1 MNMDDMSVRAAGDG
15 SDLDTA
21 IEHAR
26 AVLSVLLRAP
36 MRAGP
41 VVSRQIEPLGWLTG
55 PEQTRGQASYPKLIA
70 GARALL
76 CALLDYR
83 FALSAEH
90 LDAGDPVAIAA
101 ARADRDEAIEVTAAL
116 LYWLPPDDPSWP
128 DVAVTLGRLSYDRY
142 SDPWPGAAPPDPDDL
157 DTARDLLLRNATN
170 EADERTLLY
179 LVLAL
184 RDQLRL
190 MCCPADFRALATWS
204 KRLLATPDPSGHRHR
219 RGLSQADLQ
228 SILTPAQPP
237 APQLL
242 HALGQPHAPELIH
255 AVRLRTAARV

>member
-1 MNMDDMSVRAAGDG
+1 VNMDDMSVRAVPDG
-15 SDLDTA
+15 SNLDTA

-26 AVLSVLLRAP
+26 AVLSMLLRAP
-36 MRAGP
+36 MQAGP

-55 PEQTRGQASYPKLIA
+55 PEQAHGESGYQKLIA
-70 GARALL
+70 AARALL

-83 FALSAEH
+83 FGLSAEH
-90 LDAGDPVAIAA
+90 LDVADPAAVAA

-116 LYWLPPDDPSWP
+116 LYRLSPDDPSWP

-157 DTARDLLLRNATN
+157 DTARDLLLRNAS
-170 EADERTLLY
+170 EQADERTLLY

-190 MCCPADFRALATWS
+190 RCCPADSTALVTWS
-204 KRLLATPDPSGHRHR
+204 KRLLATAGFSGHRHR
-219 RGLSQADLQ
+219 GGLSQADLR
-228 SILTPAQPP
+228 S
-237 APQLL
+237 LL
-242 HALGQPHAPELIH
+242 HAAYLGSANGSRRGH
-255 AVRLRTAARV
+255 AARSKAERPSAVK